1 MISVLI
7 ATLRLSIMFIPIL
20 YRGNL
25 TDLTMVPCPGP
36 CPEKDI
42 KPGFKHRPACHSLT
56 VALPCLPA
64 VQQERTREL
73 WAREIHSREKKDGG
87 NIPPPTGLIKCLINS
102 RRRIRRNNE
111 HLSESF
117 IACKSL
123 SPASSHLI
131 FTASLG
137 GRCCHYPHFTAQ
149 EREALTPPSL
159 GGHAV
164 HLWVGSVVW

>member
-1 MISVLI
+1 MPREGHQARIQTQACLSLSNRCT
-7 ATLRLSIMFIPIL
+7 TLPSCS
-20 YRGNL
+20 
-25 TDLTMVPCPGP
+25 T
-36 CPEKDI
+36 
-42 KPGFKHRPACHSLT
+42 
-56 VALPCLPA
+56 
-64 VQQERTREL
+64 
-73 WAREIHSREKKDGG
+73 AREDKRIVGQRNPFEREEGWG
-87 NIPPPTGLIKCLINS
+87 EHPPPTGLIKCLINS

-159 GGHAV
+159 GGQAV